1 MRMKKFIFHARLEF
15 RFANE
20 WRIRLFCR
28 PILRDG
34 DLFFVRA
41 IIGRISFFFS
51 FSRSRKLIL
60 NPGPISNR
68 YEIELIQLI
77 STLDI
82 HTYIYIHICVCIRTY
97 SSIIL
102 FLIRFFPFPFNPCVS
117 RLHERRKKKNKKEE
131 KNIERSQYFT
141 PSLCQIFLF
150 ARSLLHCPICPRSC
164 HMENR
169 RDFPLPLFF
178 FHFFKLFLLHI

>member
-1 MRMKKFIFHARLEF
+1 MAIALFDSRDYRVSKKEGLCIQLRFLLDILSQSIGYRFSRQATNILSTWWEKIKCLKIILRCDSLRKEEKRKRMRMEKFIFHARLEF

-68 YEIELIQLI
+68 YEIELCWYR
-77 STLDI
+77 
-82 HTYIYIHICVCIRTY
+82 H
-97 SSIIL
+97 
-102 FLIRFFPFPFNPCVS
+102 
-117 RLHERRKKKNKKEE
+117 
-131 KNIERSQYFT
+131 
-141 PSLCQIFLF
+141 
-150 ARSLLHCPICPRSC
+150 
-164 HMENR
+164 
-169 RDFPLPLFF
+169 
-178 FHFFKLFLLHI
+178 

>member
-1 MRMKKFIFHARLEF
+1 MANSFILPANSPRRGFVF
-15 RFANE
+15 RTCDN
-20 WRIRLFCR
+20 WTNLFFLLFLKITKINLKPR
-28 PILRDG
+28 SNLQSLRD
-34 DLFFVRA
+34 
-41 IIGRISFFFS
+41 RIM
-51 FSRSRKLIL
+51 
-60 NPGPISNR
+60 
-68 YEIELIQLI
+68 LI

-82 HTYIYIHICVCIRTY
+82 HTYIYIYICVCIRTY